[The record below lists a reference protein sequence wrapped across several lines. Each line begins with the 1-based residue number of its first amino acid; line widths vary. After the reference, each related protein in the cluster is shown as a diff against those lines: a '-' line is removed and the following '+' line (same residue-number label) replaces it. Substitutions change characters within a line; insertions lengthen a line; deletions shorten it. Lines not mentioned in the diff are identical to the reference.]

1 MEHLSLSSSLQ
12 NEIQTD
18 NSGLPEKKIG
28 GQGLRKKIVTKGIS
42 WQTHF
47 PGDEVEGWD
56 EGVAPMKSG
65 ERAIFTVPPNLAY
78 GEAGSPPLIP
88 PNATLVFDIEMLSW
102 ISIRDLTGDGG
113 ILKKMIMEGEGW
125 ATPRDGDEVLV
136 KYEARLETGML
147 VSKSEEGVEFHIG
160 DGVKTMRK
168 GEKAELAVK
177 LSCKKCSLFQDD
189 LLYIAVVINRSKI
202 IFCQM
207 ASFKKRNL
215 APDIES
221 NIPPDSSLTI
231 HLELVSWRSVTAVTD
246 DKKVL
251 KKIVKAGEGFDRPTE
266 GSRVKVTYVGK
277 LGDGT
282 VFDRKGTEKE
292 PFEFIT
298 SEEQVNEGLDMAIMT
313 MKKGERATVTVDA
326 EFLHGHDIS
335 GKLPANSLL
344 HYEVELLDFIKEKP
358 FWKMDTREK
367 FEASERKKLDGNYLN
382 SRIFINTNSR
392 LQNTSPL
399 KILLPFSVFKPQNFH
414 KHKFQA
420 TKYIEFDHSFTDEEM
435 CLAKSLRLSCHLN
448 NAACKLKSG
457 EYLEASRLC
466 TKVLELDPL
475 NVKALF
481 RRSQAY
487 LKTSELEKAEADIK
501 KALAIDPNNRQ
512 VYKLT
517 CLDFFLEVK
526 LEYME
531 LKEKQRKYDKYQ
543 AELFSTMV
551 SKMS

>member
-28 GQGLRKKIVTKGIS
+28 SQGLRKKIVTKGLS
-42 WQTHF
+42 WQTPF
-47 PGDEVEGWD
+47 PGDEVEVHFNGYIEGGASLESSRDKEVPFKFKLGQGEVIKGWD
-56 EGVAPMKSG
+56 EGVATMKSG
-65 ERAIFTVPPNLAY
+65 ERAVFTVPPNLAY

-113 ILKKMIMEGEGW
+113 ILKKIIMEGEGW

-136 KYEARLETGML
+136 KHETRLETGML
-147 VSKSEEGVEFHIG
+147 VSKSEEGVEFHVG
-160 DGVKTMRK
+160 DGYLCPALSRGVKTMRK
-168 GEKAELAVK
+168 GEKAELAVR
-177 LSCKKCSLFQDD
+177 LSYGFIQKG
-189 LLYIAVVINRSKI
+189 
-202 IFCQM
+202 
-207 ASFKKRNL
+207 NL

-231 HLELVSWRSVTAVTD
+231 QLELVSWRSVTAVTD

-266 GSRVKVTYVGK
+266 GSHVKVTYVGK

-282 VFDRKGTEKE
+282 VFDRKGTDGE

-326 EFLHGHDIS
+326 EFLHGRDIS

-358 FWKMDTREK
+358 FWKMDTLEK
-367 FEASERKKLDGNYLN
+367 FEASERKKLDGNVL
-382 SRIFINTNSR
+382 
-392 LQNTSPL
+392 
-399 KILLPFSVFKPQNFH
+399 FKAG
-414 KHKFQA
+414 KFWRASKKYDKA
-420 TKYIEFDHSFTDEEM
+420 TEYIEFDHSFTDDEM

-466 TKVLELDPL
+466 TKVLDLDPL

-501 KALAIDPNNRQ
+501 KALAIDPNNR
-512 VYKLT
+512 
-517 CLDFFLEVK
+517 EVK

-531 LKEKQRKYDKYQ
+531 LKEKQRKYNKYQ

>member
-1 MEHLSLSSSLQ
+1 MFLFGVWVL
-12 NEIQTD
+12 
-18 NSGLPEKKIG
+18 G
-28 GQGLRKKIVTKGIS
+28 
-42 WQTHF
+42 
-47 PGDEVEGWD
+47 EVIKGWD
-56 EGVAPMKSG
+56 EGVATMKSG

-160 DGVKTMRK
+160 DGYLCPALSRGVKTMRK

-177 LSCKKCSLFQDD
+177 LSYGFIQKG
-189 LLYIAVVINRSKI
+189 
-202 IFCQM
+202 
-207 ASFKKRNL
+207 NL

-231 HLELVSWRSVTAVTD
+231 QLELVSWRNVTAVTD

-266 GSRVKVTYVGK
+266 GSRVKVIYVGK

-282 VFDRKGTEKE
+282 VFDRKGTDGE

-358 FWKMDTREK
+358 FWRMDTREK
-367 FEASERKKLDGNYLN
+367 FEASERKKLDGNVL
-382 SRIFINTNSR
+382 
-392 LQNTSPL
+392 
-399 KILLPFSVFKPQNFH
+399 FKAG
-414 KHKFQA
+414 KFWRASKKYDKA
-420 TKYIEFDHSFTDEEM
+420 TKYIEFDHSFTDDEM
-435 CLAKSLRLSCHLN
+435 CLAK
-448 NAACKLKSG
+448 K
-457 EYLEASRLC
+457 LEA
-466 TKVLELDPL
+466 
-475 NVKALF
+475 
-481 RRSQAY
+481 
-487 LKTSELEKAEADIK
+487 I
-501 KALAIDPNNRQ
+501 
-512 VYKLT
+512 
-517 CLDFFLEVK
+517 
-526 LEYME
+526 
-531 LKEKQRKYDKYQ
+531 
-543 AELFSTMV
+543 V
-551 SKMS
+551 SPE

>member
-28 GQGLRKKIVTKGIS
+28 SQGLRKKIVTKGVS
-42 WQTHF
+42 WQTPF
-47 PGDEVEGWD
+47 PGDEVEVHFNGYIEDGASLESSRDKEVPFKFKLGQGEVIKGWD
-56 EGVAPMKSG
+56 EGVATMKSG
-65 ERAIFTVPPNLAY
+65 ERAVFTVPPNLAY

-113 ILKKMIMEGEGW
+113 ILKKIIMEGEGW

-160 DGVKTMRK
+160 DGYLCPALSRGVKTMRK
-168 GEKAELAVK
+168 GEKAELAVR
-177 LSCKKCSLFQDD
+177 LSYGFIQKG
-189 LLYIAVVINRSKI
+189 
-202 IFCQM
+202 
-207 ASFKKRNL
+207 NL
-215 APDIES
+215 APDIE
-221 NIPPDSSLTI
+221 T
-231 HLELVSWRSVTAVTD
+231 
-246 DKKVL
+246 
-251 KKIVKAGEGFDRPTE
+251 GEGFDRPTE
-266 GSRVKVTYVGK
+266 GSHVKVTYVGK

-282 VFDRKGTEKE
+282 VFDRKGTDGE

-326 EFLHGHDIS
+326 EFLHGRDIS

-367 FEASERKKLDGNYLN
+367 FEASERKKLDGNVL
-382 SRIFINTNSR
+382 
-392 LQNTSPL
+392 
-399 KILLPFSVFKPQNFH
+399 FKAG
-414 KHKFQA
+414 KFWRASKKYDKA
-420 TKYIEFDHSFTDEEM
+420 TEYIEFDHSFTDDEM

-448 NAACKLKSG
+448 NAACKLRSG

-501 KALAIDPNNRQ
+501 KALAIDPNNR
-512 VYKLT
+512 
-517 CLDFFLEVK
+517 EVK

-531 LKEKQRKYDKYQ
+531 LKEKQREYDKYQ

>member
-1 MEHLSLSSSLQ
+1 MELLSLSSSLQ

-28 GQGLRKKIVTKGIS
+28 SQGLRKKIVKKGIS
-42 WQTHF
+42 WQTPF
-47 PGDEVEGWD
+47 PGDEVEVHFNGYIEGGASLESSRDKEVPFKFKLGQGEVIKGWD
-56 EGVAPMKSG
+56 EGVATMKSG
-65 ERAIFTVPPNLAY
+65 ERAVFTVPPNLAY

-113 ILKKMIMEGEGW
+113 ILKKIIMEGEGW

-136 KYEARLETGML
+136 KHEARLETGML

-160 DGVKTMRK
+160 DGYLCPAFSRGVKTMRK

-177 LSCKKCSLFQDD
+177 LSYGFIQKG
-189 LLYIAVVINRSKI
+189 
-202 IFCQM
+202 
-207 ASFKKRNL
+207 NL

-231 HLELVSWRSVTAVTD
+231 QLELVSWRSVTAVTD

-251 KKIVKAGEGFDRPTE
+251 KKIVKAGEGFDRPAE

-282 VFDRKGTEKE
+282 VFDRKGTDGE

-313 MKKGERATVTVDA
+313 MKKGERAKVTVDA
-326 EFLHGHDIS
+326 EFLHGRDIS

-367 FEASERKKLDGNYLN
+367 FEASERKKLDGNVL
-382 SRIFINTNSR
+382 
-392 LQNTSPL
+392 
-399 KILLPFSVFKPQNFH
+399 FKAG
-414 KHKFQA
+414 KFWRASKKYDKA
-420 TKYIEFDHSFTDEEM
+420 TKYIEFDHSFTEDEM

-448 NAACKLKSG
+448 NAACKLKTG

-501 KALAIDPNNRQ
+501 EALAIDPNNR
-512 VYKLT
+512 
-517 CLDFFLEVK
+517 EVK

-531 LKEKQRKYDKYQ
+531 LKEKQREYDKYQ

-551 SKMS
+551 SRMS

>member
-28 GQGLRKKIVTKGIS
+28 SQGLRKKIVKKGNS
-42 WQTHF
+42 WQTPF
-47 PGDEVEGWD
+47 PGDEVEVHFNGYIEGGASLESSRDKGVPFKFKLGQGEVIKGWD
-56 EGVAPMKSG
+56 EGVATMKNG

-88 PNATLVFDIEMLSW
+88 PNATLVFDVEMLSW
-102 ISIRDLTGDGG
+102 SSIRDLTGDGG
-113 ILKKMIMEGEGW
+113 ILKKLMKEGEGW

-136 KYEARLETGML
+136 KYEARIETGML
-147 VSKSEEGVEFHIG
+147 VSKSEEGVEFHVG
-160 DGVKTMRK
+160 DGYLCPAVSRAVKTMRK
-168 GEKAELAVK
+168 GEKAELAVN
-177 LSCKKCSLFQDD
+177 LSYGFIQKG
-189 LLYIAVVINRSKI
+189 
-202 IFCQM
+202 
-207 ASFKKRNL
+207 NL

-221 NIPPDSSLTI
+221 NIPPYSNLTI
-231 HLELVSWRSVTAVTD
+231 QLELVSWRSITDVTG

-266 GSRVKVTYVGK
+266 GSHVKVTYVGK
-277 LGDGT
+277 LEDGT
-282 VFDRKGTEKE
+282 VFDRKGTNGE

-298 SEEQVNEGLDMAIMT
+298 MEEQVNEGLDRAIMT
-313 MKKGERATVTVDA
+313 MKKGEHATVTVDA
-326 EFLHGHDIS
+326 KYLHGHDIS
-335 GKLPANSLL
+335 GMLPANSML

-358 FWKMDTREK
+358 FWKMDTHEK
-367 FEASERKKLDGNYLN
+367 LEASERKKLDGNVL
-382 SRIFINTNSR
+382 
-392 LQNTSPL
+392 
-399 KILLPFSVFKPQNFH
+399 FKAG
-414 KHKFQA
+414 KFWRA
-420 TKYIEFDHSFTDEEM
+420 SKKYEKAAKYIEFDHSFTDEEM
-435 CLAKSLRLSCHLN
+435 CLAKSLRLSCYLN

-457 EYLEASRLC
+457 EFHEASRLC

-501 KALAIDPNNRQ
+501 KALAIDPNNR
-512 VYKLT
+512 
-517 CLDFFLEVK
+517 EVK
-526 LEYME
+526 LGFKE
-531 LKEKQRKYDKYQ
+531 LKEKQREYEKYQ

-551 SKMS
+551 SRMG